1 MSLIGNDWIKER
13 IEATKTAIVDSEA
26 AQASL
31 VAGKIQHYTFNTGQ
45 TSQTVTRLD
54 YRALT
59 EYINTLYA
67 RLDSLNAR
75 VCGGTVNMEPSW

>member
-1 MSLIGNDWIKER
+1 VSLTNDWIKER
-13 IEATKTAIVDSEA
+13 IEATKTAIEESEA

-31 VAGKIQHYTFNTGQ
+31 VSGKIQHYTFNTGQ

-59 EYINTLYA
+59 DYVQTLYA
-67 RLDSLNAR
+67 RLDNLNAR